1 MDRTK
6 IKKEIIEIASNYKNV
21 LEKAGIPVVHLLL
34 FGSYAKGNARLDSD
48 IDIAVISDS
57 FGKDEIEE
65 SGKCIIFIVIPV
77 AEILLLRS
85 TRRGRWKNSHL
96 TLRISP
102 LQNYYFGEGS
112 GVRVSTPSL
121 RATPEVWEYSAAKIT
136 TKILFFKPA
145 RNANA

>member
-65 SGKCIIFIVIPV
+65 SGKLQFLKWKLDNRIEPHPVSLKDYKSIANPFIS
-77 AEILLLRS
+77 EIYKY
-85 TRRGRWKNSHL
+85 G
-96 TLRISP
+96 I
-102 LQNYYFGEGS
+102 
-112 GVRVSTPSL
+112 
-121 RATPEVWEYSAAKIT
+121 EV
-136 TKILFFKPA
+136 
-145 RNANA
+145 